1 MHLIVR
7 GKKQFTVGP
16 AALLVSLI
24 FFIPGIFINSTYASS
39 TKNIAIICIDDDPS
53 TQRTIRGLKKPLD
66 LSGFEV
72 SYKKAILTGEQ
83 SADAAIMNE
92 ISSFNP
98 DLLIT
103 IGSFATLT
111 TSRYFPNKPIIFA
124 TVMNPSASGFISSM
138 NRPGGNISGAALDVP
153 PDIQFKYFQKVVG
166 RIKTMGVIYSNET
179 ENLIRPAQIAAK
191 QLGIELV
198 ARKIESEREIPKAL
212 DSLCAVVDAFW
223 TVADQKIFTQQST
236 QHIIL
241 QTLRH
246 GIPLMGFS
254 RALVE
259 AGGLFTLDFDFKD
272 IGRQTG
278 EIAVKV
284 FNGIHP
290 SKIPVSTP
298 GAGIIYF
305 KYNAKTAKLISLQI
319 PEELLAIAK
328 EVIR

>member
-7 GKKQFTVGP
+7 GIKQFTVGP
-16 AALLVSLI
+16 AALFVILI
-24 FFIPGIFINSTYASS
+24 LFLPGIYTDSISAS
-39 TKNIAIICIDDDPS
+39 KAKKIAIICIDDDPS

-66 LSGFEV
+66 RSDFEIL
-72 SYKKAILTGEQ
+72 YKNAILTGEQ
-83 SADAAIMNE
+83 SADATLMNE
-92 ISSFNP
+92 ISSFDP

-103 IGSFATLT
+103 IGSFATLM
-111 TSRYFPNKPIIFA
+111 TSRFFPNKPIIFA
-124 TVMNPSASGFISSM
+124 TVMNPAASGFISSM

-166 RIKTMGVIYSNET
+166 RIKTMGVIYSDET

-198 ARKIESEREIPKAL
+198 ALRIESEREIPRTL

-246 GIPLMGFS
+246 RIPLMGFS

-278 EIAVKV
+278 ETAVKV
-284 FNGIHP
+284 LEGKHP

-298 GAGIIYF
+298 GAGVIYF
-305 KYNAKTAKLISLQI
+305 KYNEKTAKLISLQI

-328 EVIR
+328 EVIK